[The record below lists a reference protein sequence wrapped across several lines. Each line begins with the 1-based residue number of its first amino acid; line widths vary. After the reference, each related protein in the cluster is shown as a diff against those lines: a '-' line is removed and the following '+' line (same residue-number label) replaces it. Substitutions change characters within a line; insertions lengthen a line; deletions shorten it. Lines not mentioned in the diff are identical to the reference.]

1 MSDRNTNAEARTI
14 AWATYRKAYGV
25 SAAALNEA
33 HKAFLAGWDARGE
46 GIEEGVQR

>member
-1 MSDRNTNAEARTI
+1 MTDRRTNAEDRAV

-33 HKAFLAGWDARGE
+33 HKAFNAGWDARGE
-46 GIEEGVQR
+46 GIDEGAQR